1 MSSQQ
6 DHMDKL
12 LLNDPNVINLI
23 VRSLVGEI
31 APENSYTV
39 AQTEWTDTKGEFTVY
54 IPQNAEDDRF
64 IPVLIAIQEEVNHAS
79 MLKII
84 EYCTRIYE
92 EFRLLPTVLIIS
104 IKGWSS
110 LEDREGFS
118 VDDDSFLGQLK
129 YATNV
134 SVPAF
139 IKLCQF
145 MSNFKQNVL
154 FFVQF

>member
-6 DHMDKL
+6 DGNADTDILPLKWKPGTDHMSKL

-39 AQTEWTDTKGEFTVY
+39 AQTEWTDTKGKFTVY

-118 VDDDSFLGQLK
+118 ADDDSFLGQLK
-129 YATNV
+129 CSFWAQKC
-134 SVPAF
+134 F
-139 IKLCQF
+139 
-145 MSNFKQNVL
+145 L
-154 FFVQF
+154 FFS